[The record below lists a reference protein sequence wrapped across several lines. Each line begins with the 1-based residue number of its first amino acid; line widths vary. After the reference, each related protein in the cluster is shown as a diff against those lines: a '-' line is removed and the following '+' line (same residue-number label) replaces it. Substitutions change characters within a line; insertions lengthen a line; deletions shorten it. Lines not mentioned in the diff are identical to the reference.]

1 MLFENYLNE
10 VEWISSEIEDVIDEI
25 TNTEESVALQ
35 LDVQTNRILRFEL
48 LLSISTFVVTCG
60 ALITGLFGMNLL
72 NHMETDSNVF
82 YIVAGVYSAILPSLL
97 IFDTSTSLTHP
108 CNTDLWHTLL
118 THPID
123 TPYRHT

>member
-108 CNTDLWHTLL
+108 CNTDL
-118 THPID
+118 
-123 TPYRHT
+123 

>member
-10 VEWISSEIEDVIDEI
+10 VEWMSSEIEDVIDEI

-60 ALITGLFGMNLL
+60 ALVTGLFGMNLL

-82 YIVAGVYSAILPSLL
+82 YIVAG
-97 IFDTSTSLTHP
+97 T
-108 CNTDLWHTLL
+108 HTLPAVHL
-118 THPID
+118 LNKP
-123 TPYRHT
+123 